1 MHGLWRKAE
10 VPGQG
15 SPHHEK
21 AAWRNLP
28 CLDRTQKVS
37 ESGLREAPQVPPIPA
52 DAVQTLRD
60 RSH

>member
-28 CLDRTQKVS
+28 CHDRTQKVS
-37 ESGLREAPQVPPIPA
+37 ESGLREAPQVPP
-52 DAVQTLRD
+52 
-60 RSH
+60 